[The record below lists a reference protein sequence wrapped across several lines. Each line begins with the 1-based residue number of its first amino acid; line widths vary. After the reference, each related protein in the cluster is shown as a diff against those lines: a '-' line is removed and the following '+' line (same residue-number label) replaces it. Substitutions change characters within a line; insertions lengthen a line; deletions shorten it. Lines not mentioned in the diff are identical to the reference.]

1 LKEATRVS
9 HDTGRY
15 DGYESIRFARDGDV
29 LVITIANPR
38 NRVNAV
44 DGPLHRELVRLFEEL
59 KSETDARAVV
69 LTGSGRAFSAGGD
82 FSWMRTLTPENLS
95 ATRKEGKQIVWNAL
109 DVEVPIVAAV
119 NGPAIGLGATLAL
132 LCDVV
137 VMAES
142 ATIADPHVRVGIVA
156 GDGGAVLWP
165 LLIGPVLAKRFLLT
179 GEPLTA
185 DAAARLGLISE
196 VVPDGELQKRAM
208 DVGRLLAEGAPLAVQ
223 YTKLAVNQ
231 LLKQAMATAFD
242 YSTALELLTFVS
254 ADHREALDALE
265 QKRVPRFEGK

>member
-1 LKEATRVS
+1 VS
-9 HDTGRY
+9 QHPPAY
-15 DGYESIRFARDGDV
+15 EGYESILFAREGDI
-29 LVITIANPR
+29 LRITIANPR
-38 NRVNAV
+38 NRLNAV
-44 DGPLHRELVRLFEEL
+44 DGPLHAELVRVFAEL
-59 KSETDARAVV
+59 KTETAARAVV

-82 FSWMRTLTPENLS
+82 FNWMRSVTPDTLS
-95 ATRKEGKQIVWNAL
+95 ALRKEGKQIVWNAL

-142 ATIADPHVRVGIVA
+142 ATIADPHVRVGLVA

-165 LLIGPVLAKRFLLT
+165 LLVGPVLAKRFLLT
-179 GEPLTA
+179 GEALTA

-196 VVPDGELQKRAM
+196 AIPDEDLLSRATAIAS
-208 DVGRLLAEGAPLAVQ
+208 DIANAPPLAVQ

-231 LLKQAMATAFD
+231 LLKQSMATAFD

-254 ADHREALDALE
+254 ADHCEALDSME
-265 QKRVPRFEGK
+265 RKRSPRFEGR